1 MKYYTYWSILD
12 SPSSTSS
19 SSVSLVIFIIS
30 FCLFLLILKFKKK
43 DFEKKFYL
51 SIVSLFLILSLSGFV
66 YLKFFL
72 NDDAQNEKRLNTIL
86 NSNQVQKV
94 EGKIS
99 NFERIVAYPRSGK
112 TTTEKFQVDS
122 VKFSYLD
129 NSLYEFNHF
138 GGNHS
143 NTFYDG
149 LKVRVTY
156 IKGDK
161 TNEIQKIEIA
171 ENQ

>member
-30 FCLFLLILKFKKK
+30 LCLFLLILKFKKK
-43 DFEKKFYL
+43 DFDKKFYSFL
-51 SIVSLFLILSLSGFV
+51 VSLFLVLSFSGYI

-72 NDDAQNEKRLNTIL
+72 EDNTDKRLIKLL
-86 NSNQVQKV
+86 NSDRVQKV
-94 EGKIS
+94 EGEIS

-112 TTTEKFQVDS
+112 TTVEKFNVDS
-122 VKFSYLD
+122 IELNYLD
-129 NSLYEFNHF
+129 NALYEFNHF

-143 NTFYDG
+143 NTFHDG
-149 LKVRVTY
+149 LKVKITY
-156 IKGDK
+156 IKGSQ